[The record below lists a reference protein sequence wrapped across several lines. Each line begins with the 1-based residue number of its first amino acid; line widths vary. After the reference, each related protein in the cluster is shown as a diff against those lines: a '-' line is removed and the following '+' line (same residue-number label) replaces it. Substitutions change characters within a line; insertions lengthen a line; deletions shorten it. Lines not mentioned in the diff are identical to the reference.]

1 MNHFPFAV
9 RSRVAAGV
17 LAAVTLTMGL
27 SACAPLIVGGAVG
40 GALVAVDRRTSGAQL
55 DDQGI
60 ELRSNNRLKDELGDA
75 RARVAVTSYNRRVLL
90 TGEAASEAVKTQ
102 ITQIVSGVSNVREV
116 INELGVTNSPTL
128 KERAT
133 DTRGRQRPR
142 CHRLQ
147 GGHGARH
154 GVLDGPGDSAR
165 SRPRHRHCTQHSGCV
180 ARGARARDHHR
191 AGTRQHAAPPRC
203 QRSEVIQKQR
213 LWRCFYFSRLIRLDV
228 SRRLPPMACTSA

>member
-1 MNHFPFAV
+1 MNHVPFAV

-17 LAAVTLTMGL
+17 LAALTLTMGL

-60 ELRSNNRLKDELGDA
+60 ELRSTNRLKDELGDA

-102 ITQIVSGVSNVREV
+102 ITQIVSGVPNVREV
-116 INELGVTNSPTL
+116 INELGVTSSPTL

-133 DTRGRQRPR
+133 DTLITGRLKEALVDAKDLSASAFKVVTERGTVYLMGRVTQREADR
-142 CHRLQ
+142 ATDL
-147 GGHGARH
+147 ARNT
-154 GVLDGPGDSAR
+154 PG
-165 SRPRHRHCTQHSGCV
+165 
-180 ARGARARDHHR
+180 
-191 AGTRQHAAPPRC
+191 
-203 QRSEVIQKQR
+203 
-213 LWRCFYFSRLIRLDV
+213 V
-228 SRRLPPMACTSA
+228 SRVVRVLEIITEQELANMQPRPAANEAK

>member
-1 MNHFPFAV
+1 MKPTASPRLQRITV
-9 RSRVAAGV
+9 ATLLVAALG
-17 LAAVTLTMGL
+17 ATL
-27 SACAPLIVGGAVG
+27 SACAPLVVGGAAV

-133 DTRGRQRPR
+133 DTLITGRLKASLVDAKDLAASAFKVVTERGTVYLMGRVTQREADR
-142 CHRLQ
+142 ATDL
-147 GGHGARH
+147 ARNT
-154 GVLDGPGDSAR
+154 PG
-165 SRPRHRHCTQHSGCV
+165 
-180 ARGARARDHHR
+180 
-191 AGTRQHAAPPRC
+191 
-203 QRSEVIQKQR
+203 
-213 LWRCFYFSRLIRLDV
+213 V
-228 SRRLPPMACTSA
+228 SRVVRTFEIITEQELANMQPRPAANESK

>member
-1 MNHFPFAV
+1 MKPSSSARLQRITTATLV
-9 RSRVAAGV
+9 VAALG
-17 LAAVTLTMGL
+17 ATL
-27 SACAPLIVGGAVG
+27 SACAPLVVGGAAV

-102 ITQIVSGVSNVREV
+102 ITQIVSAVPNVREV

-133 DTRGRQRPR
+133 DTLVTGRLKASLVDAKDLAASAFKVVTERGTVYLMGRVTQREADR
-142 CHRLQ
+142 ATDL
-147 GGHGARH
+147 ARNI
-154 GVLDGPGDSAR
+154 PG
-165 SRPRHRHCTQHSGCV
+165 
-180 ARGARARDHHR
+180 
-191 AGTRQHAAPPRC
+191 
-203 QRSEVIQKQR
+203 
-213 LWRCFYFSRLIRLDV
+213 V
-228 SRRLPPMACTSA
+228 SRVVRTFEIITEQELANMQPAPAR

>member
-1 MNHFPFAV
+1 MKPTASPRLQRITV
-9 RSRVAAGV
+9 ATLLVAALG
-17 LAAVTLTMGL
+17 ATL
-27 SACAPLIVGGAVG
+27 SACAPLVVGGAAV

-133 DTRGRQRPR
+133 DTLITGRLKASLVDAKDFAASAFKVVTERGTVYLMGRVTQREADR
-142 CHRLQ
+142 ATDL
-147 GGHGARH
+147 ARNT
-154 GVLDGPGDSAR
+154 PG
-165 SRPRHRHCTQHSGCV
+165 
-180 ARGARARDHHR
+180 
-191 AGTRQHAAPPRC
+191 
-203 QRSEVIQKQR
+203 
-213 LWRCFYFSRLIRLDV
+213 V
-228 SRRLPPMACTSA
+228 SRVVRTFEIITEQELANMQPRPAANESK

>member
-1 MNHFPFAV
+1 MSFMPFAL
-9 RSRVAAGV
+9 RTRVAAGV

-60 ELRSNNRLKDELGDA
+60 ELRSRNRMKDELGDA

-102 ITQIVSGVSNVREV
+102 ITQIVSGVPNVREV

-128 KERAT
+128 TERAADTLITGRLKAALVDAKDLAASAFKVITERGTVYLMGRVTQREADRAT
-133 DTRGRQRPR
+133 DLARNTPGVTRVVRTFEIITEQDLAN
-142 CHRLQ
+142 LQ
-147 GGHGARH
+147 PAPAR
-154 GVLDGPGDSAR
+154 
-165 SRPRHRHCTQHSGCV
+165 
-180 ARGARARDHHR
+180 
-191 AGTRQHAAPPRC
+191 
-203 QRSEVIQKQR
+203 
-213 LWRCFYFSRLIRLDV
+213 
-228 SRRLPPMACTSA
+228 